1 MRRELGLQAGTPLV
15 GQVAYFYPVLDG
27 PFAPPA
33 VRGRGVKGHED
44 FVDAAR
50 LVLDSRPDVRFV
62 LVGDGWGPIG
72 ERHRDDI
79 RQRCRDLG
87 IEDAVLFTGRRTD
100 VADVLAALDVS
111 VQCSL
116 SENYGGTLES
126 LLMRAPTI
134 ATRVGGMPEAVRH
147 EQTGLLV
154 EPRDP
159 AGLAA
164 AMLRLL
170 DDRPLGRRLGAAGR
184 EHMLERFTTESSVA
198 GIDAVYRELAA
209 ERSWQRPPFAPSS
222 A

>member
-1 MRRELGLQAGTPLV
+1 MRRELGVAPDTPLV
-15 GQVAYFYPVLDG
+15 GQVAYFYPVDDG
-27 PFAPPA
+27 PFAPPH

-50 LVLDSRPDVRFV
+50 LVLDRRPDARFV
-62 LVGDGWGPIG
+62 LVGDGWGPLG

-79 RQRCRDLG
+79 RRRCGELG
-87 IEDAVLFTGRRTD
+87 IEDEVIFTGRRRD
-100 VADVLAALDVS
+100 IADMLAALDVS

-147 EQTGLLV
+147 EETGLLV

-159 AGLAA
+159 PGSPPRCCASSRIASSG
-164 AMLRLL
+164 
-170 DDRPLGRRLGAAGR
+170 GASASAGR
-184 EHMLERFTTESSVA
+184 ELMLERFTFQSTVQGVVSVY
-198 GIDAVYRELAA
+198 GELAA
-209 ERSWQRPPFAPSS
+209 ERGLRRPPLAS
-222 A
+222 ASR